1 MPRYEQYVSAGS
13 NHPNNSPSVIII
25 LLTIVVELFGASTE
39 LLQLNFMF
47 PEPPD
52 EFNNTTHHQSEEPQ
66 RSLCRYK
73 LPGQAACQGFNVR
86 FDSGMCELYRFQSVY
101 FAQQFGCVYHALKPV
116 NRKGIVV
123 TPVYPYQQLLNKPP
137 PPKNK
142 PTPTFTFLVQ
152 IKLKPDSTAFNK
164 SWSQFKVG
172 FSDPSLSVSSSNTSD
187 NNDSGVKDKMSVRFC
202 GTTSWDAYWIGNE
215 LLYQLTN
222 KYTCSL
228 HVYLSV
234 NDSGREEL
242 YYSHYDRMVVG
253 GQTVNYQLITL
264 NYFGGNLSTATGLS
278 SREGRYFSTYDDDN
292 DPDSNVNCALAYAAE
307 HDVQRSNHLI
317 TSAIYQIS
325 QYQVP
330 KNKSVQRSDDVD
342 SIDENDVTDVDDV
355 TDFPSF
361 DPYPDEADSND
372 DVETLLILLLFTGRE
387 ELYYSHYD
395 RMVVGGQTV
404 NYQLI
409 TLNYF
414 GGNLS
419 TATGLSSREGR
430 YFSTYDD
437 DNDPDSNVNCAL
449 AYAAEHD
456 VQRSN
461 HLITSAIYQISQYQV
476 PKNKSV
482 QS

>member
-1 MPRYEQYVSAGS
+1 MTGDNKKYSYYLCS
-13 NHPNNSPSVIII
+13 I
-25 LLTIVVELFGASTE
+25 
-39 LLQLNFMF
+39 
-47 PEPPD
+47 
-52 EFNNTTHHQSEEPQ
+52 EEPTASSGMDLYSLDGQ
-66 RSLCRYK
+66 SDDQIPTFLILCAALCRYK

-86 FDSGMCELYRFQSVY
+86 FDSGMCELYRYQSVY

-123 TPVYPYQQLLNKPP
+123 TPVYPYQHLLNKPP

-172 FSDPSLSVSSSNTSD
+172 FSVPNMSISSSSTSD
-187 NNDSGVKDKMSVRFC
+187 NNDSGVKDKMSGGSC

-264 NYFGGNLSTATGLS
+264 NYFGGNLSTASGLS

-292 DPDSNVNCALAYAAE
+292 DPDSNVNCALAYTAGWWYHPSPTSYGSCGFTNFNTQYPNFLTYSNSE
-307 HDVQRSNHLI
+307 SFQLFSSQMWVQC
-317 TSAIYQIS
+317 Y
-325 QYQVP
+325 
-330 KNKSVQRSDDVD
+330 
-342 SIDENDVTDVDDV
+342 
-355 TDFPSF
+355 
-361 DPYPDEADSND
+361 
-372 DVETLLILLLFTGRE
+372 
-387 ELYYSHYD
+387 
-395 RMVVGGQTV
+395 
-404 NYQLI
+404 
-409 TLNYF
+409 
-414 GGNLS
+414 
-419 TATGLSSREGR
+419 
-430 YFSTYDD
+430 
-437 DNDPDSNVNCAL
+437 
-449 AYAAEHD
+449 
-456 VQRSN
+456 
-461 HLITSAIYQISQYQV
+461 
-476 PKNKSV
+476 
-482 QS
+482 